1 VLGMEYVE
9 NIKDDVIKTLK
20 SVGYEVVD
28 TDLFLLEQSIEKVK
42 SYIKNKT
49 NQNKVPEGLKYIW
62 VDRST
67 GEFLY
72 FKKSLNQLELKGL
85 DFDRVAKEISE
96 GDTKVVF
103 EDTKSV
109 GDKFEVFTTYLMTR
123 GEDELLRYRRIV
135 W

>member
-1 VLGMEYVE
+1 MEYVE

-28 TDLFLLEQSIEKVK
+28 TDLFLLEQSIEKVR

-49 NQNKVPEGLKYIW
+49 NQNKVPEGLKHIW
-62 VDRST
+62 IDRST

-96 GDTKVVF
+96 GDTKVVY
-103 EDTKSV
+103 EDTKST
-109 GDKFEVFTTYLMTR
+109 GDKFEVYTTYLMTR
-123 GEDELLRYRRIV
+123 GEDELLKYRRIV

>member
-1 VLGMEYVE
+1 MEYVE
-9 NIKDDVIKTLK
+9 NIKEDVIKTLK

>member
-9 NIKDDVIKTLK
+9 NIKEDVIKTLK

-28 TDLFLLEQSIEKVK
+28 ADLFLLEQSIEKVK

-49 NQNKVPEGLKYIW
+49 NQNKVPEGLKHIW
-62 VDRST
+62 IDRST

-72 FKKSLNQLELKGL
+72 FKKSLNQLELNGL
-85 DFDRVAKEISE
+85 DFGRMAKEISE
-96 GDTKVVF
+96 GDTKVVY
-103 EDTKSV
+103 EDTKTT
-109 GDKFEVFTTYLMTR
+109 GDKFEVYMTYLMTR
-123 GEDELLRYRRIV
+123 GEEELLRYRRIV

>member
-1 VLGMEYVE
+1 MEYVE

-49 NQNKVPEGLKYIW
+49 NQNKVTEGLKYIW

>member
-1 VLGMEYVE
+1 MDYVE
-9 NIKDDVIKTLK
+9 NIKEDVIKTLK
-20 SVGYEVVD
+20 SVGYEIVD
-28 TDLFLLEQSIEKVK
+28 ADLFLLEQSIEKVR

-49 NQNKVPEGLKYIW
+49 NQNKVPEGLKHIW
-62 VDRST
+62 IDRST

-103 EDTKSV
+103 EDTKSM
-109 GDKFEVFTTYLMTR
+109 GDKFEVYMTYLMTR

>member
-1 VLGMEYVE
+1 MDYVE

-28 TDLFLLEQSIEKVK
+28 ADLFLLEQSIEKVK

-62 VDRST
+62 IDRST
-67 GEFLY
+67 GEFLN
-72 FKKSLNQLELKGL
+72 FKKSLNQLNLNRLNFG
-85 DFDRVAKEISE
+85 RMAKEISE
-96 GDTKVVF
+96 GDTKVVY
-103 EDTKSV
+103 EDTKTT

>member
-1 VLGMEYVE
+1 MDYVE
-9 NIKDDVIKTLK
+9 NIKEDVIKTLK

-28 TDLFLLEQSIEKVK
+28 ADLFLLEQSIEKVK

-62 VDRST
+62 IDRST
-67 GEFLY
+67 GGFLN
-72 FKKSLNQLELKGL
+72 FKKSLNQLELNGL
-85 DFDRVAKEISE
+85 NFGRMAKEISE
-96 GDTKVVF
+96 GDTKVVY
-103 EDTKSV
+103 EDTKTT
-109 GDKFEVFTTYLMTR
+109 GDKFEVYMTYLMTR

>member
-1 VLGMEYVE
+1 MEYVE

-28 TDLFLLEQSIEKVK
+28 ADLFLLEQSIEKVK

-49 NQNKVPEGLKYIW
+49 NQNKVPEGLKHIW
-62 VDRST
+62 IDRST

-72 FKKSLNQLELKGL
+72 FKKSLNQLNLKGL

-103 EDTKSV
+103 EDTKSA
-109 GDKFEVFTTYLMTR
+109 GDKFEVFTTYLTTR
-123 GEDELLRYRRIV
+123 GEEELLRYRRIV

>member
-1 VLGMEYVE
+1 MEYVE

-28 TDLFLLEQSIEKVK
+28 TDLFLLEQSIEKAK

-62 VDRST
+62 IDRST
-67 GEFLY
+67 GEFLN
-72 FKKSLNQLELKGL
+72 FKKSLNQLNLNGL
-85 DFDRVAKEISE
+85 NFGRIAKEISE
-96 GDTKVVF
+96 GDTKVVY
-103 EDTKSV
+103 EDTKTT
-109 GDKFEVFTTYLMTR
+109 GDKFEVYMTYLMTR

>member
-1 VLGMEYVE
+1 MEYVE

-28 TDLFLLEQSIEKVK
+28 TDLFLLEQSIEKVR

-62 VDRST
+62 IDRST

-96 GDTKVVF
+96 GDTKVVY
-103 EDTKSV
+103 EDTKSM

>member
-1 VLGMEYVE
+1 MEYVE
-9 NIKDDVIKTLK
+9 NIKENVIKTLK

-28 TDLFLLEQSIEKVK
+28 ADLFLLEQSIEKVR

-62 VDRST
+62 IDRST

-72 FKKSLNQLELKGL
+72 FKKSLNQLELNGL
-85 DFDRVAKEISE
+85 NFGRMAKEISE
-96 GDTKVVF
+96 GDTKVVY
-103 EDTKSV
+103 EDTKTT
-109 GDKFEVFTTYLMTR
+109 GDKFEVYMTYLMTR
-123 GEDELLRYRRIV
+123 GEEELLRYRRIV

>member
-1 VLGMEYVE
+1 MDYVE
-9 NIKDDVIKTLK
+9 NIKEDVVKTLK

-28 TDLFLLEQSIEKVK
+28 ADLFLLEQSIEKVR

-62 VDRST
+62 IDRST
-67 GEFLY
+67 GEFLN
-72 FKKSLNQLELKGL
+72 FKKSLNQLNLNGL
-85 DFDRVAKEISE
+85 NFGRMAKEISE
-96 GDTKVVF
+96 GDTKVVY
-103 EDTKSV
+103 EDTKTT
-109 GDKFEVFTTYLMTR
+109 GDKFEVYMTYLMTR

>member
-1 VLGMEYVE
+1 MEYVE

-28 TDLFLLEQSIEKVK
+28 ADLFLLEQSIEKVR

-62 VDRST
+62 IDRST
-67 GEFLY
+67 GEFLN
-72 FKKSLNQLELKGL
+72 FKKSLNQLNLNGL
-85 DFDRVAKEISE
+85 NFGRMAKEISE
-96 GDTKVVF
+96 GDTKVVY
-103 EDTKSV
+103 EDTKTT
-109 GDKFEVFTTYLMTR
+109 GDKFEVYMTYLMTR

>member
-1 VLGMEYVE
+1 MEYVE

-109 GDKFEVFTTYLMTR
+109 GDKFEVYMTYLMTR

>member
-1 VLGMEYVE
+1 MDYVE
-9 NIKDDVIKTLK
+9 NIKEDVIKTLK

-28 TDLFLLEQSIEKVK
+28 ADLFLLEQSIEKVK

-49 NQNKVPEGLKYIW
+49 NQNKVPEGLKHIW
-62 VDRST
+62 IDRST

-96 GDTKVVF
+96 GDTKVVY
-103 EDTKSV
+103 EDTKSM
-109 GDKFEVFTTYLMTR
+109 GDKFEVYMTYLMTR

>member
-1 VLGMEYVE
+1 MEYVE
-9 NIKDDVIKTLK
+9 NIKEDVIKTLK

-85 DFDRVAKEISE
+85 DFDCVAKEISE

>member
-1 VLGMEYVE
+1 MEYVE
-9 NIKDDVIKTLK
+9 NIREDVVKTLK

-28 TDLFLLEQSIEKVK
+28 TDLFLLEQSIEKIK

-49 NQNKVPEGLKYIW
+49 NQNKVPEGLKHIW
-62 VDRST
+62 IDRST

-96 GDTKVVF
+96 GDTKVVY
-103 EDTKSV
+103 EDTKTT
-109 GDKFEVFTTYLMTR
+109 GDKFEVYMTYLMTR

>member
-1 VLGMEYVE
+1 MEYIE
-9 NIKDDVIKTLK
+9 NIKEDVIKTLK

-28 TDLFLLEQSIEKVK
+28 ADLFLLEQSIEKVR

-49 NQNKVPEGLKYIW
+49 NQNKVPEGLKHIW
-62 VDRST
+62 IDRST

-96 GDTKVVF
+96 GDTKVVY
-103 EDTKSV
+103 EDTKTT
-109 GDKFEVFTTYLMTR
+109 GDKFEVYMTYLMTR

>member
-1 VLGMEYVE
+1 MEYVE
-9 NIKDDVIKTLK
+9 NIKEDVIKTLK

-28 TDLFLLEQSIEKVK
+28 ADLFLLDQSIEKVK

-62 VDRST
+62 IDRST
-67 GEFLY
+67 GEFLN
-72 FKKSLNQLELKGL
+72 FKKSLNQLNLNGL
-85 DFDRVAKEISE
+85 NFGRMAKEISE
-96 GDTKVVF
+96 GDTKVVY
-103 EDTKSV
+103 EDTKTT
-109 GDKFEVFTTYLMTR
+109 GDKFEVYMTYLMIR

>member
-1 VLGMEYVE
+1 MEYVE
-9 NIKDDVIKTLK
+9 NIKEDVIKTLK
-20 SVGYEVVD
+20 SVSYEVID

-49 NQNKVPEGLKYIW
+49 NQNKVPEGLKHIW
-62 VDRST
+62 IDRST

-72 FKKSLNQLELKGL
+72 FKKSLNQLELNGL

-103 EDTKSV
+103 EDTKSE
-109 GDKFEVFTTYLMTR
+109 GDKFEVFTMYLMTR
-123 GEDELLRYRRIV
+123 GEEELLRYRRIV

>member
-1 VLGMEYVE
+1 MEYVE

>member
-1 VLGMEYVE
+1 MDYVE
-9 NIKDDVIKTLK
+9 NIREDVIKTLK

-49 NQNKVPEGLKYIW
+49 NQNRVPEGLKYIW
-62 VDRST
+62 IDRST

-85 DFDRVAKEISE
+85 DFDRVAKEINE
-96 GDTKVVF
+96 GDTKVVY
-103 EDTKSV
+103 EDTKST
-109 GDKFEVFTTYLMTR
+109 GDKFEVYMTYLMTR
-123 GEDELLRYRRIV
+123 GEDELLIYRRIV

>member
-1 VLGMEYVE
+1 MDYVE
-9 NIKDDVIKTLK
+9 NIKEDVIKTLK

-28 TDLFLLEQSIEKVK
+28 ADLFLLEQSIEKVK

-49 NQNKVPEGLKYIW
+49 NQNKVPEGLKHIW
-62 VDRST
+62 IDRST

-72 FKKSLNQLELKGL
+72 FKKSLNQLELNGL
-85 DFDRVAKEISE
+85 DFGRMAKEISE
-96 GDTKVVF
+96 GDTKVVY
-103 EDTKSV
+103 EDTKTT
-109 GDKFEVFTTYLMTR
+109 GDKFEVYMTYLMTR

>member
-1 VLGMEYVE
+1 MDYVE
-9 NIKDDVIKTLK
+9 NIKEDVVKTLK

-28 TDLFLLEQSIEKVK
+28 TDLFLLEQSIEKVR

-49 NQNKVPEGLKYIW
+49 NQNKVPEGLKHIW
-62 VDRST
+62 IDRST
-67 GEFLY
+67 GEFLH

-103 EDTKSV
+103 EDTKSE
-109 GDKFEVFTTYLMTR
+109 GDKFEVFTKYLMTR

>member
-1 VLGMEYVE
+1 MEYVE
-9 NIKDDVIKTLK
+9 NIKEDVIKTLK

-62 VDRST
+62 IDRST
-67 GEFLY
+67 GEFLN
-72 FKKSLNQLELKGL
+72 FKKSLNQLNLNGL
-85 DFDRVAKEISE
+85 NFGRMAKEISE
-96 GDTKVVF
+96 GDTKVVY
-103 EDTKSV
+103 EDTKTT
-109 GDKFEVFTTYLMTR
+109 GDKFEVYMTYLMTR
-123 GEDELLRYRRIV
+123 EENELLRYRRIV

>member
-1 VLGMEYVE
+1 MEYVE

-28 TDLFLLEQSIEKVK
+28 ADLFLLEQSIEKVR

-62 VDRST
+62 IDRST
-67 GEFLY
+67 GEFLN
-72 FKKSLNQLELKGL
+72 FKKSLNQLNLNGL
-85 DFDRVAKEISE
+85 NFDRIAKEISE
-96 GDTKVVF
+96 GDTKVVY
-103 EDTKSV
+103 EDTKTT
-109 GDKFEVFTTYLMTR
+109 GDKFEVYMTYLMTR

>member
-1 VLGMEYVE
+1 MDYIE
-9 NIKDDVIKTLK
+9 NVNEDVKKMIK
-20 SVGYEVVD
+20 SVGYEIVD
-28 TDLFLLEQSIEKVK
+28 ADLFLLEKSIEKVK

-49 NQNKVPEGLKYIW
+49 NQNKVPEGLKHIW
-62 VDRST
+62 IDRST

-96 GDTKVVF
+96 GDTKVVY
-103 EDTKSV
+103 EDTKTT
-109 GDKFEVFTTYLMTR
+109 GDKFEVYMTYLMTR

>member
-1 VLGMEYVE
+1 MEYIE
-9 NIKDDVIKTLK
+9 NIKEDVIKTLK

-28 TDLFLLEQSIEKVK
+28 TDLFLLEQSIEKVR

-49 NQNKVPEGLKYIW
+49 NQNKVPEGLKHIW
-62 VDRST
+62 IDRST

-72 FKKSLNQLELKGL
+72 FKKSLNQLNLNGL
-85 DFDRVAKEISE
+85 NFGRMAKEISE
-96 GDTKVVF
+96 GDTKVVY
-103 EDTKSV
+103 EDTKTT
-109 GDKFEVFTTYLMTR
+109 GDKFEVYMTYLMTR